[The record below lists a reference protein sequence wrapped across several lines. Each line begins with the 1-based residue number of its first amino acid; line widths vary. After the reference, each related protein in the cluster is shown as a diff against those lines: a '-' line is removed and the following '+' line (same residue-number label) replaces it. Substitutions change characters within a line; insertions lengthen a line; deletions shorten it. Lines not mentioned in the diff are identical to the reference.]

1 MNKTIAVEQLLAA
14 ISEASPSGED
24 LRYTPLYEDLKE
36 ARRSEDALAL
46 GDWQRAVKSSDWDRV
61 IALSVA
67 SLSERTK
74 DLQIAAWLSEA
85 LTAAEGFQGLG
96 IGLELLTGLLERFW
110 DGVHPVIEEGDLEGR
125 AAIFEFLNEKLSLYL
140 KQVPLTNPRN
150 TPGYS
155 WIHWQESRAVGSEA
169 DTKNSC
175 GEVDAE
181 KKKLREER
189 VAEGGLC
196 VEAFDAAVAWSD
208 CSFSQAL
215 LASVKHCE
223 QAFEVLD
230 AVVDEKFGRNA
241 PRLAELG
248 AAIKECLRLVKR
260 MYPDQEVTVDS
271 PVESRERQ
279 AVCAG
284 SAVVSSTGSWRD
296 LTHQSDQPD
305 QYRAPPLAGPAAA
318 GSEITVWGEALSVLE
333 AGRFKDA
340 LGMLLFACNSS
351 GSARDRNRLRLL
363 MVKLCLKAG
372 RRDLARPIVEELHGM
387 IEDLRLERWESPLWI
402 AEVLE
407 AYYQCLQADETSD
420 DDLGRS
426 RELFRRICAFD
437 VTKAIPYRF

>member
-14 ISEASPSGED
+14 ISEACPSGED

-46 GDWQRAVKSSDWDRV
+46 GDWKRSVKSSDWDRV
-61 IALSVA
+61 IALSVT

-85 LTAAEGFQGLG
+85 LTAAEGFQGLS
-96 IGLELLTGLLERFW
+96 IGLELLTGLLVRFW
-110 DGVHPVIEEGDLEGR
+110 DGVHPVIEDGDLEGR
-125 AAIFEFLNEKLSLYL
+125 VAIFEFLNEKLSLYL
-140 KQVPLTNPRN
+140 KQAPLTDPRN

-155 WIHWQESRAVGSEA
+155 WIHWRESREVGSEA
-169 DTKNSC
+169 DIKNSC
-175 GEVDAE
+175 GEVDDE
-181 KKKLREER
+181 KKRRREER

-196 VEAFDAAVAWSD
+196 MEAFDAAVDRSAS
-208 CSFSQAL
+208 SFSQAL
-215 LASVKHCE
+215 LARVKRCE
-223 QAFEVLD
+223 QAFEALD
-230 AVVDEKFGRNA
+230 AVVDEKFGRDA

-260 MYPDQEVTVDS
+260 MYPDREVTVDS
-271 PVESRERQ
+271 PVESREGQ
-279 AVCAG
+279 AGCAG
-284 SAVVSSTGSWRD
+284 SAVSSTGSWPD

-305 QYRAPPLAGPAAA
+305 RYRAPPLAGPAAV
-318 GSEITVWGEALSVLE
+318 GSEIPVWGEALSVLE
-333 AGRFKDA
+333 AGRFQDA

-387 IEDLRLERWESPLWI
+387 IEDLHLERWESPLWI

-437 VTKAIPYRF
+437 VTKAIPYRI